1 MDNQTKKENKTISKL
16 LEFDDDFMNRP
27 MIEVKPEE
35 YAYQSNYGDVDI
47 TFNIYKIIAE
57 NCIYLEDLS
66 NDYMNY
72 VNKNN
77 LDDYY
82 SDVEDYLKD
91 LTGSE
96 FRTDNS
102 FNWDTFNDNVIQISW
117 VKDYYDNEVNL
128 IAISFHIGNDVR
140 AGYSDTLIFKC
151 NDFEH
156 FFYMISRDTRDFIES
171 ELESNNYTF
180 DIEL

>member
-1 MDNQTKKENKTISKL
+1 MDNQTKEKNKTVSKL
-16 LEFDDDFMNRP
+16 FEFDNDFMNRP

-35 YAYQSNYGDVDI
+35 NAYESNYGDVDI

-77 LDDYY
+77 LNDYY

-96 FRTDNS
+96 FITDNS

-117 VKDYYDNEVNL
+117 VKDYYDNQVNL
-128 IAISFHIGNDVR
+128 IAISFHIGIDVR
-140 AGYSDTLIFKC
+140 TGYSDTLIFKC
-151 NDFEH
+151 DDFEW
-156 FFYMISRDTRDFIES
+156 FFYMITRDAQDYIDT
-171 ELESNNYTF
+171 ELESNTYTF
-180 DIEL
+180 DIQI

>member
-1 MDNQTKKENKTISKL
+1 MDNQTVKENKTVSKL
-16 LEFDDDFMNRP
+16 LQFDDDFMNRP

-47 TFNIYKIIAE
+47 TFNIYKIIVE

-77 LDDYY
+77 LDDHY

-102 FNWDTFNDNVIQISW
+102 YNWDTFNDNVIQISW
-117 VKDYYDNEVNL
+117 VKDYYDNQINL
-128 IAISFHIGNDVR
+128 IAISFHIGVDVR
-140 AGYSDTLIFKC
+140 EGYSDTLIFKC
-151 NDFEH
+151 DDFEH
-156 FFYMISRDTRDFIES
+156 FFYMISRDTRDYIDT
-171 ELESNNYTF
+171 ELQSNNYTF

>member
-1 MDNQTKKENKTISKL
+1 MDNQTVKENKTVSKL
-16 LEFDDDFMNRP
+16 LQFDDDFMNRP

-47 TFNIYKIIAE
+47 TFNIYKIIVE

-77 LDDYY
+77 LDDHY

-102 FNWDTFNDNVIQISW
+102 FNGS
-117 VKDYYDNEVNL
+117 Y
-128 IAISFHIGNDVR
+128 
-140 AGYSDTLIFKC
+140 
-151 NDFEH
+151 
-156 FFYMISRDTRDFIES
+156 
-171 ELESNNYTF
+171 
-180 DIEL
+180 

>member
-1 MDNQTKKENKTISKL
+1 MDNQTIKENKTVSKL

-27 MIEVKPEE
+27 LIEVKPRE
-35 YAYQSNYGDVDI
+35 YGYKSNYGDVDI
-47 TFNIYKIIAE
+47 TFNTYKIIAE

-66 NDYMNY
+66 TDYMNY

-82 SDVEDYLKD
+82 SDVEDYSKD

-96 FRTDNS
+96 YVSDNS

-128 IAISFHIGNDVR
+128 ICYQLS
-140 AGYSDTLIFKC
+140 YWC
-151 NDFEH
+151 
-156 FFYMISRDTRDFIES
+156 
-171 ELESNNYTF
+171 
-180 DIEL
+180 